1 MDAEADAR
9 LADDVHRE
17 YRLDLTRRYSL
28 AFLVGALVERGE
40 VQAAADLLDESTVPV
55 NLSLLLDSRGRLR
68 CAQGRFAEAV
78 EDFLA
83 SGRRLMARGTH
94 HPGFLAWAVQRRPR
108 SAAD

>member
-1 MDAEADAR
+1 MERARRRGSITGFAGAVTVRACLAYRCGQLMDAEADAR

-55 NLSLLLDSRGRLR
+55 NLSLLLDSR
-68 CAQGRFAEAV
+68 
-78 EDFLA
+78 
-83 SGRRLMARGTH
+83 AR
-94 HPGFLAWAVQRRPR
+94 
-108 SAAD
+108 